1 MDQTRKERYIM
12 TLARV
17 TIRGTYGGM
26 GHVNVLH
33 FGKPEASSTDYLLLG
48 SFVEDFWIGEHRG
61 NTQSHMQW
69 NNIHVEDRAGS
80 FPAYDLPVTVQGVLG
95 FTSAF
100 IPFLCAVFKFKTE
113 TPGRRGRGRSSQGGY
128 DNSFQIQA
136 GLWNSTLQTRIDNV
150 ALALKGDWTTGT
162 FAGTEGWRLMVA
174 GRSDHTYGEANPVID
189 IIASSRVG
197 TINTRKIGR
206 GL

>member
-1 MDQTRKERYIM
+1 M

-17 TIRGTYGGM
+17 TISGTYGGM

-33 FGKPEASSTDYLLLG
+33 FGKPEATSTDYLFLG
-48 SFVEDFWIGEHRG
+48 SYVEDFWIGEHKG

-69 NNIHVEDRAGS
+69 NNVNVRDMSDHFSEYN
-80 FPAYDLPVTVQGVLG
+80 FPVTRQGVLG
-95 FTSAF
+95 FTSAY
-100 IPFLCAVFKFKTE
+100 IPFLCAVFLFKTE

-136 GLWNSTLQTRIDNV
+136 GLWNTTLQTRLNNV

-162 FAGTEGWRLMVA
+162 FAGTGGWRLMVA
-174 GRSDHTYGEANPVID
+174 SRSDHTYGEASPVID
-189 IIASSRVG
+189 IIASTKVG

>member
-1 MDQTRKERYIM
+1 M
-12 TLARV
+12 TLALV
-17 TIRGTYGGM
+17 TIKGTYGGM

-33 FGKPEASSTDYLLLG
+33 FGKDGATATDYIALG
-48 SFVEDFWIGEHRG
+48 GLVEDFWIGEHRG

-69 NNIHVEDRAGS
+69 NNVHVEDKAGH
-80 FPAYDLPVTVQGVLG
+80 FEAFDWPVTVQGVLG
-95 FTSAF
+95 FTSAY
-100 IPFLCAVFKFKTE
+100 IPFLCAVFKFKTA

-128 DNSFQIQA
+128 DNSFPIQA

-150 ALALKGDWTTGT
+150 AAALKTDWTTGT
-162 FAGTEGWRLMVA
+162 FPSTLGWRLCVA
-174 GRSDHTYGEANPVID
+174 SRSATVFDEAHPVTD